1 MIFSLVV
8 TFGWFFVGAT
18 CSPWVRNRA
27 QWFIVDLF
35 YCVVCLLVGAMFY
48 GFKMWLS
55 GPLFAEKSF
64 LERVVVAVV
73 GGLVALTLPGM
84 ILLVR
89 QHLEGSPLQF
99 GRLVLVR
106 PPVAELCL
114 LIAVAIA
121 EEVVF
126 RGVLIYALTAD
137 GLGGYQSTMVS
148 WGLFCLV
155 HLGWKK
161 AAGFGDVA
169 VAGAVICAV
178 FLVVGLIGGI
188 MVHCLYNISTTVF
201 RLRRGEGN
209 APM

>member
-55 GPLFAEKSF
+55 CPLFAEKSF

-137 GLGGYQSTMVS
+137 GLGGYQSTMV
-148 WGLFCLV
+148 
-155 HLGWKK
+155 
-161 AAGFGDVA
+161 
-169 VAGAVICAV
+169 
-178 FLVVGLIGGI
+178 
-188 MVHCLYNISTTVF
+188 
-201 RLRRGEGN
+201 
-209 APM
+209 

>member
-1 MIFSLVV
+1 MSARWSDVLRFQDVAELPTFRRKVV
-8 TFGWFFVGAT
+8 FRTSRS
-18 CSPWVRNRA
+18 C
-27 QWFIVDLF
+27 
-35 YCVVCLLVGAMFY
+35 
-48 GFKMWLS
+48 
-55 GPLFAEKSF
+55 
-64 LERVVVAVV
+64 
-73 GGLVALTLPGM
+73 GGGRLVALTLPGM

-155 HLGWKK
+155 HLGWNK

-188 MVHCLYNISTTVF
+188 MVHCLYNISATVF